1 MEIRGMFGM
10 VTLPFWVYLV
20 VMGIFFSG
28 FMAIRTGQKE
38 REIDDMY
45 IEKEGQVYMER
56 IEVEREK
63 RKHLKEGSPV

>member
-1 MEIRGMFGM
+1 ML
-10 VTLPFWVYLV
+10 TLPFWVYLV

-45 IEKEGQVYMER
+45 IEKEGQVYMQRMEL
-56 IEVEREK
+56 EREK
-63 RKHLKEGSPV
+63 RKQLNESSSI

>member
-1 MEIRGMFGM
+1 ML
-10 VTLPFWVYLV
+10 TLPFWVYLV

-45 IEKEGQVYMER
+45 IEKEGQVYMQRMEL
-56 IEVEREK
+56 EREK
-63 RKHLKEGSPV
+63 RKRLNESSSI